1 MTLLI
6 IHWIG
11 GKNVLVLVS
20 KTAIHKE
27 NKCRDQKSYLCPESY
42 AIEQKSEVQ
51 KWNLLAKF
59 PEWVGS
65 TI

>member
-1 MTLLI
+1 MLKIDFTYYPLN
-6 IHWIG
+6 WR
-11 GKNVLVLVS
+11 KNVLVLVS

-51 KWNLLAKF
+51 K
-59 PEWVGS
+59 
-65 TI
+65 